1 MWDKG
6 FSCDNPLCSRFAL
19 ASRRVGGPCVV
30 TLACTGPPFGPQMIR
45 ESNVEASSFGA
56 EWLAGTRHVNI
67 NVLEFASAVFAL
79 LLWAHH
85 LRETVV
91 GVGWG
96 LVALACEHDVFDI
109 LYTSGGAL
117 FHPEFGQLCLGFP
130 VSRFGVVFS
139 GNSWD
144 S

>member
-1 MWDKG
+1 
-6 FSCDNPLCSRFAL
+6 
-19 ASRRVGGPCVV
+19 
-30 TLACTGPPFGPQMIR
+30 MIS
-45 ESNVEASSFGA
+45 ESNVAASSFSA
-56 EWLAGTRHVNI
+56 EWLADTRHVNI
-67 NVLEFASAVFAL
+67 DVLEFASAVFAL

-85 LRETVV
+85 LCDTV
-91 GVGWG
+91 GYVGWV
-96 LVALACEHDVFDI
+96 LVASACEHDLFDI

-117 FHPEFGQLCLGFP
+117 FHPDFGQLCIGFP